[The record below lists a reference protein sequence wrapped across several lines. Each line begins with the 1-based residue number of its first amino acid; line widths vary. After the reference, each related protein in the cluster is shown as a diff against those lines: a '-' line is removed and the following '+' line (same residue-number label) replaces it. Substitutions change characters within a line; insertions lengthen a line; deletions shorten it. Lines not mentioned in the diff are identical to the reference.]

1 MTSYHFR
8 GHGPEDDAAAA
19 IWRRIEQHLDNHNR
33 KGTHDLNQRERHQRQ
48 DNQWRRGTNI
58 RLYELEKKVDEL
70 AEKVD
75 NLTEKNNFLVD
86 AFNDFLSTIWIFLDH
101 LSTDIKT
108 LLERTEPPQTDPD
121 VLVIPRDE
129 SHFTQEVDEG

>member
-1 MTSYHFR
+1 MTSYNFR
-8 GHGPEDDAAAA
+8 GDRPEDDAAAA
-19 IWRRIEQHLDNHNR
+19 IWRRIEQHLANHNR